1 MDEHSVKHI
10 WSPETGITDIETDWR
25 NLAATEIDGIRKIWS
40 EQRKRLKGTK
50 QLAEFS
56 ERLSREWAIETGIIE
71 DLYDIE
77 RGVTQTLIERGF
89 QAELLVHG
97 STNQPPNYVIQ
108 LLKDQKAAL
117 DGIFDFISQRRELST
132 SYIKELHAALL
143 RSQSHTDA
151 VDALGRNVVVPV
163 TRGDWKILPNS
174 PTRDGTLF
182 GYAPP
187 EQVASEMDRLVG
199 YHALHR
205 KRGIPPDVQAAWLH
219 HRFTQIHPFQDV
231 QWTGSRALAS
241 LVLVQAGLFP
251 LVVTRDDRVEYLD
264 ALEAADGGGL
274 KPLVD
279 LMARLQRGQF
289 RQATAI
295 SENILAAESD
305 VQQVLAGLLDAA
317 TQHQEH
323 KLQILRGVFSHA
335 EALAND
341 AIVRLE
347 NIVPGITTAL
357 QRVTPSGTAFVT
369 RSSEITDHYYR
380 SQIIYN
386 AKCHLKYFADTSDYR
401 AWVCMNMVWERKAR
415 LVFAFHGI
423 GRPFSG
429 SWFAPLSWNFEI
441 RTTRGILILPSYK
454 YPRKLL
460 FSSTMR
466 LKYERVKGFNL
477 G

>member
-1 MDEHSVKHI
+1 MAS
-10 WSPETGITDIETDWR
+10 SPIYS
-25 NLAATEIDGIRKIWS
+25 NPPV
-40 EQRKRLKGTK
+40 
-50 QLAEFS
+50 
-56 ERLSREWAIETGIIE
+56 SR
-71 DLYDIE
+71 
-77 RGVTQTLIERGF
+77 R
-89 QAELLVHG
+89 
-97 STNQPPNYVIQ
+97 
-108 LLKDQKAAL
+108 
-117 DGIFDFISQRRELST
+117 
-132 SYIKELHAALL
+132 
-143 RSQSHTDA
+143 
-151 VDALGRNVVVPV
+151 
-163 TRGDWKILPNS
+163 
-174 PTRDGTLF
+174 
-182 GYAPP
+182 
-187 EQVASEMDRLVG
+187 
-199 YHALHR
+199 
-205 KRGIPPDVQAAWLH
+205 
-219 HRFTQIHPFQDV
+219 

-305 VQQVLAGLLDAA
+305 VQQVLAGLLDA
-317 TQHQEH
+317 
-323 KLQILRGVFSHA
+323 
-335 EALAND
+335 

-429 SWFAPLSWNFEI
+429 SLVCAPFLEFRDTDDEGHIDTAVIQVSEEAFVFFYNETEVRARERFQPW
-441 RTTRGILILPSYK
+441 L
-454 YPRKLL
+454 
-460 FSSTMR
+460 
-466 LKYERVKGFNL
+466 ERVLTVALRELSQNL
-477 G
+477 

>member
-1 MDEHSVKHI
+1 M
-10 WSPETGITDIETDWR
+10 
-25 NLAATEIDGIRKIWS
+25 
-40 EQRKRLKGTK
+40 
-50 QLAEFS
+50 
-56 ERLSREWAIETGIIE
+56 
-71 DLYDIE
+71 
-77 RGVTQTLIERGF
+77 
-89 QAELLVHG
+89 
-97 STNQPPNYVIQ
+97 
-108 LLKDQKAAL
+108 
-117 DGIFDFISQRRELST
+117 
-132 SYIKELHAALL
+132 
-143 RSQSHTDA
+143 
-151 VDALGRNVVVPV
+151 
-163 TRGDWKILPNS
+163 
-174 PTRDGTLF
+174 
-182 GYAPP
+182 
-187 EQVASEMDRLVG
+187 
-199 YHALHR
+199 
-205 KRGIPPDVQAAWLH
+205 
-219 HRFTQIHPFQDV
+219 
-231 QWTGSRALAS
+231 
-241 LVLVQAGLFP
+241 LVQAGLFP

-429 SWFAPLSWNFEI
+429 SLVCAPFLEFRDTDDEGHIDTAVIQVSEEAFVFFYNETEVRARERFQPW
-441 RTTRGILILPSYK
+441 L
-454 YPRKLL
+454 
-460 FSSTMR
+460 
-466 LKYERVKGFNL
+466 ERVLTVALRELSQNL
-477 G
+477 